1 MVRQYVVN
9 REEIYAPA
17 RGETISRFMSGWL
30 KTGSAG
36 QRRNHF
42 PFHVWLAQN
51 WISQCDYLAADVCKI
66 NCSQPTKIAQR
77 KNLLME
83 NQICSG
89 RINFANGESIL
100 LTENHELSFI
110 LLAI

>member
-1 MVRQYVVN
+1 VVN
-9 REEIYAPA
+9 REGIYAPA

-51 WISQCDYLAADVCKI
+51 WISQHHYLAAEVCK
-66 NCSQPTKIAQR
+66 KIAHSPQ
-77 KNLLME
+77 KLLRE
-83 NQICSG
+83 KICSW
-89 RINFANGESIL
+89 RIKFAQGESIL
-100 LTENHELSFI
+100 LTENHELPFI
-110 LLAI
+110 VLLAI